1 MSGSTWESSPICAPS
16 SGDGIGEPVENF
28 PQVIPAFE
36 GAEELLRAW
45 TAGLTPDPDLTVSA
59 WADRHRVLSPR
70 GANEAGPW
78 RTSRTPYLQELMDAL
93 SPRHPAQRVVFMK
106 GSQLGAS
113 ESGCNWIGYVIH
125 HAPGPMLAV
134 QPSVELAK
142 RFSQQRIDPLIEE
155 SPSLREKAPPA
166 RSRDS
171 GNTVLSK
178 EFPGGILVLTGAN
191 SAVGLRSMPVRYLFL
206 DEVDAYP
213 PSADDEGDPVA
224 LAEARTRTFSW
235 RRKVFLASTPTIK
248 GLSRIERE
256 YEASDQ
262 RRYFVPCPHCGH
274 PQYLIFE
281 RLRWRKGKPET
292 AAYVCAG
299 CEQLIAEHHKTG
311 MLSQGQ
317 WRPTATPADP
327 LSIGFHLS
335 SLYSPVGWL
344 SWERIAREWEACQSS
359 DEAKRSFI
367 NTVLGETWAETGEA
381 PDWLRLYERREEYR
395 IGTVPPGG
403 LFLTAGADVQKD
415 RIEVSIWAWGRGL
428 ESWLIDHV
436 VINGGPEK
444 PEAWAALTELLG
456 QTWPHAGG
464 SEIGLG
470 RLAIDTGYEA
480 PAVYTWARRMGSGQ
494 VVAVKG
500 VDGFSR
506 PAPVIGPSY
515 VDATEGGR
523 KIRRGAKLWTVAVAT
538 FKSETYRFLRSAASP
553 GEDARHPAGFIHLP
567 RQVDAEWV
575 KQLVAE
581 QLVTVKTRR
590 GFTRLEWQKLRE
602 RNEVLDCRVYARAA
616 AWIAGADRWSER
628 KWRELEAQ
636 LGVAAEPKPGTVR
649 VPETADQ
656 TTRADPG
663 PGRRAISSRWL
674 GGRQRNW
681 LQRR

>member
-1 MSGSTWESSPICAPS
+1 MSGSTWESSPTFAPS
-16 SGDGIGEPVENF
+16 SSNELVDDR
-28 PQVIPAFE
+28 PQVELGFD
-36 GAEELLRAW
+36 GAEDLLRAW
-45 TAGLTPDPDLTVSA
+45 RDGLTPDPDLTVSA
-59 WADRHRVLSPR
+59 WADKHRVLSSR
-70 GANEAGPW
+70 GASEAGPW
-78 RTSRTPYLQELMDAL
+78 RTSRTPYLREIMDTL
-93 SPRHPAQRVVFMK
+93 SPSHPCQRVAFMK
-106 GSQLGAS
+106 GSQVGAT
-113 ESGCNWIGYVIH
+113 ESGGNWIGYVIH

-155 SPSLREKAPPA
+155 SPVLRQKVAPS

-178 EFPGGILVLTGAN
+178 EFPGGILVMTGAN

-262 RRYFVPCPHCGH
+262 RRFFVPCPHCGEK
-274 PQYLIFE
+274 QWLKFE
-281 RLRWRKGKPET
+281 RLRWQKGQPET
-292 AAYVCAG
+292 VVYHCEG
-299 CEQLIAEHHKTG
+299 CEQPIAEHHKTQ
-311 MLSQGQ
+311 MLSQGE
-317 WRPTATPADP
+317 WRPTTTSADP
-327 LSIGFHLS
+327 LTIGFHLS

-344 SWERIAREWEACQSS
+344 SWERIAREWEAAQAT

-381 PDWLRLYERREEYR
+381 PDWQRLYERREDFR
-395 IGTVPPGG
+395 RGTVPAGG

-428 ESWLIDHV
+428 ESWLVDHV
-436 VINGGPEK
+436 VIEGGPERS
-444 PEAWAALTELLG
+444 EAWTTLTELLG
-456 QTWPHAGG
+456 ETWPHPSGAFL
-464 SEIGLG
+464 GLAK
-470 RLAIDTGYEA
+470 LAIDTGYES
-480 PAVYTWARRMGSGQ
+480 PAVYAWVRRMGFGQ

-500 VDGFSR
+500 VDGFNR
-506 PAPVIGPSY
+506 AAPVVGPTY

-523 KIRRGAKLWTVAVAT
+523 RIRRGARLWTVAVAT
-538 FKSETYRFLRSAASP
+538 FKSETYRFLRLSP
-553 GEDARHPAGFIHLP
+553 PIEDAAPCPAGYVHLP
-567 RQVDAEWV
+567 RGVDAEWV

-602 RNEVLDCRVYARAA
+602 RNEALDCRVYARAA
-616 AWIAGADRWSER
+616 AWIAGIDRWPSASGGSWRGSSASKRKRSPRRHRSRPGKER
-628 KWRELEAQ
+628 APIHCRTGAPCSPA
-636 LGVAAEPKPGTVR
+636 G
-649 VPETADQ
+649 
-656 TTRADPG
+656 
-663 PGRRAISSRWL
+663 
-674 GGRQRNW
+674 
-681 LQRR
+681 